1 MLNPTLRSA
10 AQMPMPNPTHRDA
23 AQMPM
28 RRGAGN
34 VWMERPIHAWPGQNV
49 GGGRLLDL
57 KVPLTIY
64 RYSRG
69 GTAAGPNQ

>member
-49 GGGRLLDL
+49 GGGA
-57 KVPLTIY
+57 
-64 RYSRG
+64 
-69 GTAAGPNQ
+69 AAGP

>member
-34 VWMERPIHAWPGQNV
+34 VWMERPIQSLVKNA
-49 GGGRLLDL
+49 
-57 KVPLTIY
+57 
-64 RYSRG
+64 
-69 GTAAGPNQ
+69 